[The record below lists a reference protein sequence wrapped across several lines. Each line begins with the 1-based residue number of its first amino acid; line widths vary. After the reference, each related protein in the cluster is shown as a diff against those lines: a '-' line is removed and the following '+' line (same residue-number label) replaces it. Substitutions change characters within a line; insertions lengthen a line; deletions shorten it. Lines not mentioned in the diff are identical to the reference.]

1 MIAYSVLD
9 LSPIAEGA
17 SATDALRQS
26 LDLAQHAELWGY
38 KRYWLAEHHNMR
50 GIASAAVAARPAFS
64 RSRRR
69 IGPSPFVG
77 DGFLY

>member
-38 KRYWLAEHHNMR
+38 KRYWLAEHHNLPDEIVVH
-50 GIASAAVAARPAFS
+50 GTGENAS
-64 RSRRR
+64 
-69 IGPSPFVG
+69 
-77 DGFLY
+77 